1 MQQARE
7 RSRVVSAVASPQHPR
22 TMYVAPLDRKSEI
35 FWWEFE
41 SEVKQR
47 LALEISMRRMFAV
60 APT

>member
-1 MQQARE
+1 
-7 RSRVVSAVASPQHPR
+7 
-22 TMYVAPLDRKSEI
+22 MYVAPLDRKSEI